1 MELEN
6 KVPEQLDSIKSDNL
20 KALQKLFPSVIKD
33 GQLDL
38 EALKEEIGNFEE
50 VKEEKYDFTWAG
62 KQEAK
67 KKAQE
72 TIVARTLNLI
82 EKDSVNP
89 DNTENLY
96 IEGDNLEVLKLLR
109 QNYRGAIKMIYI
121 DPPYNTGNDFVYNDN
136 FKISQEESGKN
147 QGYIDENNQRLQKNS
162 KDSNRFHAN
171 WLTMMYPRLKIARD
185 LLSEDGVIFIHIDD
199 NEMENIGKVCNDI
212 FGEENFINII
222 TIKTKIGGVSGSSE
236 GKSLKDVTEF
246 IWAFCK
252 NKNEIFLNPVY
263 NKIPLFERIQDYI
276 DEGKSWK
283 YTSIITK
290 IGDKILL
297 KRDEKNDMNFYGYNI
312 LETQSIFS
320 YAKEHKISIEEVYNK
335 FADKIF
341 RTTNAQSSIRQKVIK
356 ETKNYKYPIFSCE
369 YIPIK
374 GKNLG
379 QKIEILYK
387 SGSTSEQRN
396 MVMFLSDV
404 VTKENGEYFYLDKIT
419 SLWDDIEYNNL
430 TKEGNIEFQNGKKP
444 VKLLQRLINLSTN
457 NNDIVLDFFSGS
469 ASTAHA
475 VMQLNAEDGG
485 NRKFIMVQIDEPIK
499 TDTEAYKF
507 LNAINKPTNICE
519 IGKERIRRAGEKIKI
534 EIEENNKKVKDGE
547 ELKEVPDIGFK
558 VFRTADTNINW
569 RNIRNIS
576 NYTDLPFN
584 EPDRLDFIENY
595 NDKDVVYEVLLHQR
609 DLPLSEKL
617 ELLSAIGDRTYLY
630 ASSYLVCLETNVT
643 EILIKELA
651 NLNPLPVKFIFRD
664 SAFKSD
670 INLKESTF
678 RYLKTLVEKNSGMN
692 KRTYTIEFI

>member
-6 KVPEQLDSIKSDNL
+6 KVAEQLDSIKSDNL

-50 VKEEKYDFTWAG
+50 VKEEKYDFTWTG

-121 DPPYNTGNDFVYNDN
+121 DPPYNTGNDFVYKDN
-136 FKISQEESGKN
+136 FKINQEESARK

-162 KDSNRFHAN
+162 KDNNRFHAN
-171 WLTMMYPRLKIARD
+171 WLSMMYPRLKIARD
-185 LLSEDGVIFIHIDD
+185 LLSEDGVIFISIDD
-199 NEMENIGKVCNDI
+199 TEEANLKKICDEI
-212 FGEENFINII
+212 FGEENYEKLIWKKKGGAGNTEKIIGNI
-222 TIKTKIGGVSGSSE
+222 
-236 GKSLKDVTEF
+236 TEYILCIF
-246 IWAFCK
+246 K
-252 NKNEIFLNPVY
+252 NKTE
-263 NKIPLFERIQDYI
+263 
-276 DEGKSWK
+276 
-283 YTSIITK
+283 
-290 IGDKILL
+290 
-297 KRDEKNDMNFYGYNI
+297 
-312 LETQSIFS
+312 
-320 YAKEHKISIEEVYNK
+320 
-335 FADKIF
+335 
-341 RTTNAQSSIRQKVIK
+341 
-356 ETKNYKYPIFSCE
+356 
-369 YIPIK
+369 
-374 GKNLG
+374 
-379 QKIEILYK
+379 
-387 SGSTSEQRN
+387 
-396 MVMFLSDV
+396 
-404 VTKENGEYFYLDKIT
+404 
-419 SLWDDIEYNNL
+419 
-430 TKEGNIEFQNGKKP
+430 
-444 VKLLQRLINLSTN
+444 LSTN
-457 NNDIVLDFFSGS
+457 YREIIRKYSYEDEKGKYNLEGIEKTNLGTYERPTMLFEIEDPKTGKKFLPSENMRWTLGKETVNDHIKNNKLYFDYKNSKVKLIKREEDYEKSENVFLNLLDNQGSLKTAKDYLKNTLDFSREIFDTPKPVELIEQLLNISSKKDSIILDFFSGS
-469 ASTAHA
+469 ATTADA

-485 NRKFIMVQIDEPIK
+485 NRKFIMVQIDEEVNEK
-499 TDTEAYKF
+499 SEAYKF
-507 LNAINKPTNICE
+507 LNEINKPTNISE
-519 IGKERIRRAGEKIKI
+519 IGKERIRRAGEKIKT

-617 ELLSAIGDRTYLY
+617 EVLSTIGDRTYLY
-630 ASSYLVCLETNVT
+630 ASSYLVCLETNIT
-643 EILIKELA
+643 ETLIKELA

>member
-20 KALQKLFPSVIKD
+20 KTLQKLFPSVIKD

-50 VKEEKYDFTWAG
+50 VKEEKYDFIWAG
-62 KQEAK
+62 KKEAK

-82 EKDSVNP
+82 EKDSVNL

-121 DPPYNTGNDFVYNDN
+121 DPPYNTGNEFVYNDN
-136 FKISQEESGKN
+136 FKISQEESDKS
-147 QGYIDENNQRLQKNS
+147 QGYIDEKNQKLQKKEKESNKTHS
-162 KDSNRFHAN
+162 K
-171 WLTMMYPRLKIARD
+171 WLSMMYPRLRIARD
-185 LLSEDGVIFIHIDD
+185 LLSEDGVIFISIDD
-199 NEMENIGKVCNDI
+199 AEVTNLKKICDEI
-212 FGEENFINII
+212 FGEENFVEIFSWEKTSTPPNLSN
-222 TIKTKIGGVSGSSE
+222 KTKKSVEYLLCYEKEDCKVLKGLKKSS
-236 GKSLKDVTEF
+236 KSTNGLMNQSNSIKILNFPHEKIETS
-246 IWAFCK
+246 I
-252 NKNEIFLNPVY
+252 KNEKFKKGIYGTKNYEIELLNDTEVKNGKFLN
-263 NKIPLFERIQDYI
+263 D
-276 DEGKSWK
+276 
-283 YTSIITK
+283 
-290 IGDKILL
+290 ILL
-297 KRDEKNDMNFYGYNI
+297 KGKFKWKQDYLDEQIKNGV
-312 LETQSIFS
+312 
-320 YAKEHKISIEEVYNK
+320 KIYIK
-335 FADKIF
+335 
-341 RTTNAQSSIRQKVIK
+341 TNALSPSYDK
-356 ETKNYKYPIFSCE
+356 EE
-369 YIPIK
+369 YEAEKPWNFIDSTF
-374 GKNLG
+374 GVGTN
-379 QKIEILYK
+379 ENA
-387 SGSTSEQRN
+387 TSEVN
-396 MVMFLSDV
+396 TLF
-404 VTKENGEYFYLDKIT
+404 KENFSNKLYP
-419 SLWDDIEYNNL
+419 
-430 TKEGNIEFQNGKKP
+430 KP
-444 VKLLQRLINLSTN
+444 VSLVSYILKMLDLENEMI
-457 NNDIVLDFFSGS
+457 LDFFSGS
-469 ASTAHA
+469 ATTADA

-519 IGKERIRRAGEKIKI
+519 IGKERIRRAGEKIKT

-617 ELLSAIGDRTYLY
+617 EVLSAIGDRTYLY
-630 ASSYLVCLETNVT
+630 ASSYLVCLETNIT
-643 EILIKELA
+643 ETLIKELA

>member
-6 KVPEQLDSIKSDNL
+6 KVAEQLDSIKSDNL

-50 VKEEKYDFTWAG
+50 VKEEKYDFTWTG

-121 DPPYNTGNDFVYNDN
+121 DPPYNTGNDFVYKDN
-136 FKISQEESGKN
+136 FKINQEESARK

-162 KDSNRFHAN
+162 KDNNRFHAN
-171 WLTMMYPRLKIARD
+171 WLSMMYPRLKIARD
-185 LLSEDGVIFIHIDD
+185 LLSEDGVIFISIDD
-199 NEMENIGKVCNDI
+199 TEEANLKKICDEI
-212 FGEENFINII
+212 FGEENYEKLIWKKKGGAGNTEKIIGNI
-222 TIKTKIGGVSGSSE
+222 
-236 GKSLKDVTEF
+236 TEYILCIF
-246 IWAFCK
+246 K
-252 NKNEIFLNPVY
+252 NKTE
-263 NKIPLFERIQDYI
+263 
-276 DEGKSWK
+276 
-283 YTSIITK
+283 
-290 IGDKILL
+290 
-297 KRDEKNDMNFYGYNI
+297 
-312 LETQSIFS
+312 
-320 YAKEHKISIEEVYNK
+320 
-335 FADKIF
+335 
-341 RTTNAQSSIRQKVIK
+341 
-356 ETKNYKYPIFSCE
+356 
-369 YIPIK
+369 
-374 GKNLG
+374 
-379 QKIEILYK
+379 
-387 SGSTSEQRN
+387 
-396 MVMFLSDV
+396 
-404 VTKENGEYFYLDKIT
+404 
-419 SLWDDIEYNNL
+419 
-430 TKEGNIEFQNGKKP
+430 
-444 VKLLQRLINLSTN
+444 LSTN
-457 NNDIVLDFFSGS
+457 YREIIRKYSYEDEKGKYNLEGIEKTNLGTYERPTMLFEIEDPKTGKKFLPSENMRWTLGKETVNDYIKNNKLYFDYKNSKVKLIKREEDYEKSENVFLNLLDNQGSLKTAKDYLKNTLDFSREIFDTPKPVELIEQLLNISSKKDSIILDFFSGS
-469 ASTAHA
+469 ATTADA

-485 NRKFIMVQIDEPIK
+485 NRKFIMVQIDEEVNEK
-499 TDTEAYKF
+499 SEAYKF
-507 LNAINKPTNICE
+507 LNEINKPTNISE
-519 IGKERIRRAGEKIKI
+519 IGKERIRRAGEKIKT

-617 ELLSAIGDRTYLY
+617 EVLSTIGDRTYLY
-630 ASSYLVCLETNVT
+630 ASSYLVCLETNIT
-643 EILIKELA
+643 ETLIKELA

>member
-6 KVPEQLDSIKSDNL
+6 KVPEQLDSIKNDNL
-20 KALQKLFPSVIKD
+20 KALEKLFPSVIKD
-33 GQLDL
+33 GELDID
-38 EALKEEIGNFEE
+38 ALKEEIGNFEE
-50 VKEEKYDFTWAG
+50 VKNERYDFTWAG

-72 TIVARTLNLI
+72 DVMARTLKFI

-185 LLSEDGVIFIHIDD
+185 LLSEDGVIFISIDD
-199 NEMENIGKVCNDI
+199 GEEANLKKICDEIY
-212 FGEENFINII
+212 GEENYEKLTWKKKGGAGNTEKIIGNI
-222 TIKTKIGGVSGSSE
+222 
-236 GKSLKDVTEF
+236 TESILCIF
-246 IWAFCK
+246 K
-252 NKNEIFLNPVY
+252 NKTE
-263 NKIPLFERIQDYI
+263 
-276 DEGKSWK
+276 
-283 YTSIITK
+283 
-290 IGDKILL
+290 
-297 KRDEKNDMNFYGYNI
+297 
-312 LETQSIFS
+312 
-320 YAKEHKISIEEVYNK
+320 
-335 FADKIF
+335 
-341 RTTNAQSSIRQKVIK
+341 
-356 ETKNYKYPIFSCE
+356 
-369 YIPIK
+369 
-374 GKNLG
+374 
-379 QKIEILYK
+379 
-387 SGSTSEQRN
+387 
-396 MVMFLSDV
+396 
-404 VTKENGEYFYLDKIT
+404 
-419 SLWDDIEYNNL
+419 
-430 TKEGNIEFQNGKKP
+430 
-444 VKLLQRLINLSTN
+444 LSTN
-457 NNDIVLDFFSGS
+457 YREISRKYSYEDEKGKYNLEGIEKTNLGTYERPTMLFEIEDPKTGKKFLPGENMRWTLGKETINNYIQNDKLYFDYKNLKVKLIKREEDYEKSENVFLNLLDNYGSLKTAKDYLKDTLKFSREIFDTPKPVELIEQLLNISSKKDSIILDFFSGS
-469 ASTAHA
+469 GTTADA

-485 NRKFIMVQIDEPIK
+485 NRKFIMVQIDEEGSEK
-499 TDTEAYKF
+499 SEAYKF
-507 LNAINKPTNICE
+507 LNEISKPKNICE
-519 IGKERIRRAGEKIKI
+519 IGKERIRRAGEKIKK
-534 EIEENNKKVKDGE
+534 EIEENNKKVKDKE

-558 VFRTADTNINW
+558 VFKTADTNINW
-569 RNIRNIS
+569 RNIRNIL

-595 NDKDVVYEVLLHQR
+595 NDKDVVYEVLLRQR

-617 ELLSAIGDRTYLY
+617 EVLSAIGDRTYLY
-630 ASSYLVCLETNVT
+630 ASSYLVCLETNIT
-643 EILIKELA
+643 ETLIKELA

>member
-6 KVPEQLDSIKSDNL
+6 KVAEQLDSIKSDNL

-50 VKEEKYDFTWAG
+50 VKEEKYDFTWTG

-121 DPPYNTGNDFVYNDN
+121 DPPYNTGNDFVYKDN
-136 FKISQEESGKN
+136 FKINQEESARK

-162 KDSNRFHAN
+162 KDNNRFHAN
-171 WLTMMYPRLKIARD
+171 WLSMMYPRLKIARD
-185 LLSEDGVIFIHIDD
+185 LLSEDGVIFISIDD
-199 NEMENIGKVCNDI
+199 TEEANLKKICDEI
-212 FGEENFINII
+212 FGEENYEKLIWKKKGGAGNTEKIIGNI
-222 TIKTKIGGVSGSSE
+222 
-236 GKSLKDVTEF
+236 TEYILCIF
-246 IWAFCK
+246 K
-252 NKNEIFLNPVY
+252 NKTE
-263 NKIPLFERIQDYI
+263 
-276 DEGKSWK
+276 
-283 YTSIITK
+283 
-290 IGDKILL
+290 
-297 KRDEKNDMNFYGYNI
+297 
-312 LETQSIFS
+312 
-320 YAKEHKISIEEVYNK
+320 
-335 FADKIF
+335 
-341 RTTNAQSSIRQKVIK
+341 
-356 ETKNYKYPIFSCE
+356 
-369 YIPIK
+369 
-374 GKNLG
+374 
-379 QKIEILYK
+379 
-387 SGSTSEQRN
+387 
-396 MVMFLSDV
+396 
-404 VTKENGEYFYLDKIT
+404 
-419 SLWDDIEYNNL
+419 
-430 TKEGNIEFQNGKKP
+430 
-444 VKLLQRLINLSTN
+444 LSTN
-457 NNDIVLDFFSGS
+457 YREIIRKYSYEDEKGKYNLEGIEKTNLGTYERPTMLFEIEDPKTGKKFLPSENMRWTLGKETVNDYIKNNKLYFDYKNSKVKLIKREEDYEKSENVFLNLLDNQGSLKTAKDYLKNTLDFSREIFDTPKPVELIEQLLNISSKKDSIILDFFSGS
-469 ASTAHA
+469 ATTADA

-485 NRKFIMVQIDEPIK
+485 NRKFIMVQIDEEVNEK
-499 TDTEAYKF
+499 SEAYKF
-507 LNAINKPTNICE
+507 LNEINKPTNISE
-519 IGKERIRRAGEKIKI
+519 IGKERIRRAGEKIKT

-558 VFRTADTNINW
+558 VFRTSDTNINW

-617 ELLSAIGDRTYLY
+617 EVLSTIGDRTYLY
-630 ASSYLVCLETNVT
+630 ASSYLVCLETNIT
-643 EILIKELA
+643 ETLIKELA

>member
-72 TIVARTLNLI
+72 TIVVRTLNLI

-121 DPPYNTGNDFVYNDN
+121 DPPYNTGNDFVYKDN
-136 FKISQEESGKN
+136 FKISQEESDKK
-147 QGYIDENNQRLQKNS
+147 QGYTDENSQKLQKNL
-162 KDSNRFHAN
+162 KDNNRFHAN
-171 WLTMMYPRLKIARD
+171 WLSMIYPRLKIARD
-185 LLSEDGVIFIHIDD
+185 LLSPNGAIFIHIDE
-199 NEMENIGKVCNDI
+199 NEVCNLQNLCYEI
-212 FGEENFINII
+212 FGEENVIGTII
-222 TIKTKIGGVSGSSE
+222 WDKRNPKGETFDIAYQHESILV
-236 GKSLKDVTEF
+236 
-246 IWAFCK
+246 FCK
-252 NKNEIFLNPVY
+252 NKEELS
-263 NKIPLFERIQDYI
+263 KE
-276 DEGKSWK
+276 
-283 YTSIITK
+283 
-290 IGDKILL
+290 
-297 KRDEKNDMNFYGYNI
+297 NFYKN
-312 LETQSIFS
+312 
-320 YAKEHKISIEEVYNK
+320 KENAEKMFYIV
-335 FADKIF
+335 DKL
-341 RTTNAQSSIRQKVIK
+341 KK
-356 ETKNYKYPIFSCE
+356 KY
-369 YIPIK
+369 
-374 GKNLG
+374 G
-379 QKIEILYK
+379 
-387 SGSTSEQRN
+387 
-396 MVMFLSDV
+396 V
-404 VTKENGEYFYLDKIT
+404 VTNEMREEFKEWINKNNDILSGGEKAYNLLD
-419 SLWDDIEYNNL
+419 D
-430 TKEGNIEFQNGKKP
+430 EGNIYQSVSMAAPDKPEKRSYRPLIHPLTKKECPVPKKGWRFIDETMDLLLENSRIVFGKDETIQPRQKYFLRENMEESVSSLLYYGGNDEVLGGIFENPKP
-444 VKLLQRLINLSTN
+444 VNVSKKIISTLCKGSE
-457 NNDIVLDFFSGS
+457 DVILDFFSGS
-469 ASTAHA
+469 GTTAEA

-485 NRKFIMVQIDEPIK
+485 NRKFIMVQIDEEVNEK
-499 TDTEAYKF
+499 SEAYKF
-507 LNAINKPTNICE
+507 LNEINKPTNISE
-519 IGKERIRRAGEKIKI
+519 IGKERIRRAGEKIKK

-547 ELKEVPDIGFK
+547 ELKKVPDIGFK

-630 ASSYLVCLETNVT
+630 ASSYLVCLETNIT
-643 EILIKELA
+643 ETLIKELA

-670 INLKESTF
+670 VNLKESTF

>member
-50 VKEEKYDFTWAG
+50 VKEEKYDFTWTG

-121 DPPYNTGNDFVYNDN
+121 DPPYNTGNDFVYKDN
-136 FKISQEESGKN
+136 FKINQEESARK

-162 KDSNRFHAN
+162 KDNNRFHAN
-171 WLTMMYPRLKIARD
+171 WLSMMYPRLKIARD
-185 LLSEDGVIFIHIDD
+185 LLSEDGVIFISIDD
-199 NEMENIGKVCNDI
+199 TEEANLKKICDEI
-212 FGEENFINII
+212 FGEENYEKLIWKKKGGAGNTEKIIGNI
-222 TIKTKIGGVSGSSE
+222 
-236 GKSLKDVTEF
+236 TEYILCIF
-246 IWAFCK
+246 K
-252 NKNEIFLNPVY
+252 NKTE
-263 NKIPLFERIQDYI
+263 
-276 DEGKSWK
+276 
-283 YTSIITK
+283 
-290 IGDKILL
+290 
-297 KRDEKNDMNFYGYNI
+297 
-312 LETQSIFS
+312 
-320 YAKEHKISIEEVYNK
+320 
-335 FADKIF
+335 
-341 RTTNAQSSIRQKVIK
+341 
-356 ETKNYKYPIFSCE
+356 
-369 YIPIK
+369 
-374 GKNLG
+374 
-379 QKIEILYK
+379 
-387 SGSTSEQRN
+387 
-396 MVMFLSDV
+396 
-404 VTKENGEYFYLDKIT
+404 
-419 SLWDDIEYNNL
+419 
-430 TKEGNIEFQNGKKP
+430 
-444 VKLLQRLINLSTN
+444 LSTN
-457 NNDIVLDFFSGS
+457 YREIIRKYSYEDEKGKYNLEGIEKTNLGTYERPTMLFEIEDPKTGKKFLPSENMRWTLGKETVNDYIKNNKLYFDYKNSKVKLIKREEDYEKSENVFLNLLDNQGSLKTAKDYLKNTLDFSREIFDTPKPVELIEQLLNISSKKDSIILDFFSGS
-469 ASTAHA
+469 ATTADA

-485 NRKFIMVQIDEPIK
+485 NRKFIMVQIDEEVNEK
-499 TDTEAYKF
+499 SEAYKF
-507 LNAINKPTNICE
+507 LNEINKPTNISE
-519 IGKERIRRAGEKIKI
+519 IGKERIRRAGEKIKT

-595 NDKDVVYEVLLHQR
+595 NDKDVVYEVLLRQR

-617 ELLSAIGDRTYLY
+617 ELLSAIGNRTYLY
-630 ASSYLVCLETNVT
+630 ASSYLVCLETNIT
-643 EILIKELA
+643 ETLIKELA

>member
-6 KVPEQLDSIKSDNL
+6 KVAEQLDSIKSDNL

-121 DPPYNTGNDFVYNDN
+121 DPPYNTGNDFVYKDN
-136 FKISQEESGKN
+136 FKINQEESARK

-162 KDSNRFHAN
+162 KDNNRFHAN
-171 WLTMMYPRLKIARD
+171 WLSMMYPRLKIARD
-185 LLSEDGVIFIHIDD
+185 LLSEDGVIFISIDD
-199 NEMENIGKVCNDI
+199 TEEANLKKICDEI
-212 FGEENFINII
+212 FGEENYEKLIWKKKGGAGNTEKIIGNI
-222 TIKTKIGGVSGSSE
+222 
-236 GKSLKDVTEF
+236 TEYILCIF
-246 IWAFCK
+246 K
-252 NKNEIFLNPVY
+252 NKTE
-263 NKIPLFERIQDYI
+263 
-276 DEGKSWK
+276 
-283 YTSIITK
+283 
-290 IGDKILL
+290 
-297 KRDEKNDMNFYGYNI
+297 
-312 LETQSIFS
+312 
-320 YAKEHKISIEEVYNK
+320 
-335 FADKIF
+335 
-341 RTTNAQSSIRQKVIK
+341 
-356 ETKNYKYPIFSCE
+356 
-369 YIPIK
+369 
-374 GKNLG
+374 
-379 QKIEILYK
+379 
-387 SGSTSEQRN
+387 
-396 MVMFLSDV
+396 
-404 VTKENGEYFYLDKIT
+404 
-419 SLWDDIEYNNL
+419 
-430 TKEGNIEFQNGKKP
+430 
-444 VKLLQRLINLSTN
+444 LSTN
-457 NNDIVLDFFSGS
+457 YREIIRKYSYEDEKGKYNLEGIEKTNLGTYERPTMLFEIEDPKTGKKFLPSENMRWTLGKETVNDYIKNNKLYFDYKNSKVKLIKREEDYEKSENVFLNLLDNQGSLKTAKDYLKNTLDFSREIFDTPKPVELIEQLLNISSKKDSIILDFFSGS
-469 ASTAHA
+469 ATTADA

-507 LNAINKPTNICE
+507 LNEIKKPTNICE
-519 IGKERIRRAGEKIKI
+519 IGKERIRRAGEKIKT

-617 ELLSAIGDRTYLY
+617 EVLSTIGDRTYLY
-630 ASSYLVCLETNVT
+630 ASSYLVCLETNIT
-643 EILIKELA
+643 ETLIKELA

>member
-6 KVPEQLDSIKSDNL
+6 KVAEQLDSIKSDNL

-67 KKAQE
+67 KKTQE

-121 DPPYNTGNDFVYNDN
+121 DPPYNTGNDFVYKDN
-136 FKISQEESGKN
+136 FKINQEESARK

-162 KDSNRFHAN
+162 KDNNRFHAN
-171 WLTMMYPRLKIARD
+171 WLSMMYPRLKIARD
-185 LLSEDGVIFIHIDD
+185 LLSEDGVIFISIDD
-199 NEMENIGKVCNDI
+199 TEEANLKKICDEI
-212 FGEENFINII
+212 FGEENYEKLIWKKKGGAGNTEKIIGNI
-222 TIKTKIGGVSGSSE
+222 
-236 GKSLKDVTEF
+236 TEYILCIF
-246 IWAFCK
+246 K
-252 NKNEIFLNPVY
+252 NKTE
-263 NKIPLFERIQDYI
+263 
-276 DEGKSWK
+276 
-283 YTSIITK
+283 
-290 IGDKILL
+290 
-297 KRDEKNDMNFYGYNI
+297 
-312 LETQSIFS
+312 
-320 YAKEHKISIEEVYNK
+320 
-335 FADKIF
+335 
-341 RTTNAQSSIRQKVIK
+341 
-356 ETKNYKYPIFSCE
+356 
-369 YIPIK
+369 
-374 GKNLG
+374 
-379 QKIEILYK
+379 
-387 SGSTSEQRN
+387 
-396 MVMFLSDV
+396 
-404 VTKENGEYFYLDKIT
+404 
-419 SLWDDIEYNNL
+419 
-430 TKEGNIEFQNGKKP
+430 
-444 VKLLQRLINLSTN
+444 LSTN
-457 NNDIVLDFFSGS
+457 YREIIRKYSYEDEKGKYNLEGIEKTNLGTYERPTMLFEIEDPKTGKKFLPSENMRWTLGKETVNDYIKNNKLYFDYKNSKVKLIKREEDYEKSENVFLNLLDNQGSLKTAKDYLKNTLDFSREIFDTPKPVELIEQLLNISSKKDSIILDFFSGS
-469 ASTAHA
+469 ATTADA

-485 NRKFIMVQIDEPIK
+485 NRKFIMVQIDEEVNEK
-499 TDTEAYKF
+499 SEAYKF
-507 LNAINKPTNICE
+507 LNEINKPTNISE
-519 IGKERIRRAGEKIKI
+519 IGKERIRRAGEKIKT

-558 VFRTADTNINW
+558 VFRTSDTNINW
-569 RNIRNIS
+569 RKIRDIS
-576 NYTDLPFN
+576 NSESLPFN

-617 ELLSAIGDRTYLY
+617 EVLSTIGDRTYLY
-630 ASSYLVCLETNVT
+630 ASSYLVCLETNIT
-643 EILIKELA
+643 ETLIKELA

>member
-6 KVPEQLDSIKSDNL
+6 KVAEQLDSIKSDNL

-121 DPPYNTGNDFVYNDN
+121 DPPYNTGNDFVYKDN
-136 FKISQEESGKN
+136 FKINQEESARK

-162 KDSNRFHAN
+162 KDNNRFHAN
-171 WLTMMYPRLKIARD
+171 WLSMMYPRLKIARD
-185 LLSEDGVIFIHIDD
+185 LLSEDGVIFISIDD
-199 NEMENIGKVCNDI
+199 TEEANLKKICDEI
-212 FGEENFINII
+212 FGEENYEKLIWKKKGGAGNTEKIIGNI
-222 TIKTKIGGVSGSSE
+222 
-236 GKSLKDVTEF
+236 TEYILCIF
-246 IWAFCK
+246 K
-252 NKNEIFLNPVY
+252 NKTE
-263 NKIPLFERIQDYI
+263 
-276 DEGKSWK
+276 
-283 YTSIITK
+283 
-290 IGDKILL
+290 
-297 KRDEKNDMNFYGYNI
+297 
-312 LETQSIFS
+312 
-320 YAKEHKISIEEVYNK
+320 
-335 FADKIF
+335 
-341 RTTNAQSSIRQKVIK
+341 
-356 ETKNYKYPIFSCE
+356 
-369 YIPIK
+369 
-374 GKNLG
+374 
-379 QKIEILYK
+379 
-387 SGSTSEQRN
+387 
-396 MVMFLSDV
+396 
-404 VTKENGEYFYLDKIT
+404 
-419 SLWDDIEYNNL
+419 
-430 TKEGNIEFQNGKKP
+430 
-444 VKLLQRLINLSTN
+444 LSTN
-457 NNDIVLDFFSGS
+457 YREIIRKYSYEDEKGKYNLEGIEKTNLGTYERPTMLFEIEDPKTGKKFLPSENMRWTLGKETVNDYIKNNKLYFDYKNSKVKLIKREEDYEKSENVFLNLLDNQGSLKTAKDYLKNTLDFSREIFDTPKPVELIEQLLNISSKKDSIILDFFSGS
-469 ASTAHA
+469 ATTADA

-485 NRKFIMVQIDEPIK
+485 NRKFIMVQIDEEVNEK
-499 TDTEAYKF
+499 SEAYKF
-507 LNAINKPTNICE
+507 LNEINKPTNISE
-519 IGKERIRRAGEKIKI
+519 IGKERIRRAGEKIKT

-558 VFRTADTNINW
+558 VFRTSDTNINW
-569 RNIRNIS
+569 RKIRDIS
-576 NYTDLPFN
+576 NSESLPFN

-617 ELLSAIGDRTYLY
+617 EVLSTIGDRTYLY
-630 ASSYLVCLETNVT
+630 ASSYLVCLETNIT
-643 EILIKELA
+643 ETLIKELA

-678 RYLKTLVEKNSGMN
+678 RYLKTLLEKNSGMN

>member
-50 VKEEKYDFTWAG
+50 VKEEKYDFIWAG

-72 TIVARTLNLI
+72 PIVARTLKFI

-89 DNTENLY
+89 DSTENLY

-121 DPPYNTGNDFVYNDN
+121 DPPYNTGNEFVYKDN
-136 FKISQEESGKN
+136 FKINQEESARK

-185 LLSEDGVIFIHIDD
+185 LLSEDGVIFISIDD
-199 NEMENIGKVCNDI
+199 TEEANLKKICDEI
-212 FGEENFINII
+212 FGEENYEKLIWKKKGGAGNTEKIIGNI
-222 TIKTKIGGVSGSSE
+222 
-236 GKSLKDVTEF
+236 TEYILCIF
-246 IWAFCK
+246 K
-252 NKNEIFLNPVY
+252 NKTE
-263 NKIPLFERIQDYI
+263 
-276 DEGKSWK
+276 
-283 YTSIITK
+283 
-290 IGDKILL
+290 
-297 KRDEKNDMNFYGYNI
+297 
-312 LETQSIFS
+312 
-320 YAKEHKISIEEVYNK
+320 
-335 FADKIF
+335 
-341 RTTNAQSSIRQKVIK
+341 
-356 ETKNYKYPIFSCE
+356 
-369 YIPIK
+369 
-374 GKNLG
+374 
-379 QKIEILYK
+379 
-387 SGSTSEQRN
+387 
-396 MVMFLSDV
+396 
-404 VTKENGEYFYLDKIT
+404 
-419 SLWDDIEYNNL
+419 
-430 TKEGNIEFQNGKKP
+430 
-444 VKLLQRLINLSTN
+444 LSTN
-457 NNDIVLDFFSGS
+457 YREIIRKYSYEDEKGKYNLEGIEKTNLGTYERPTMLFEIEDPKTGKKFLPSENMRWTLGKETVNDYIKNNKLYFDYKNSKVKLIKREEDYEKSENVFLNLLDNQGSLKTAKDYLKNTLDFSREIFDTPKPVELIEQLLNISSKKDSIILDFFSGS
-469 ASTAHA
+469 ATTADA
-475 VMQLNAEDGG
+475 IMQLNAEDGG
-485 NRKFIMVQIDEPIK
+485 NRKFIMVQINEK
-499 TDTEAYKF
+499 VNEKSEAYKF
-507 LNAINKPTNICE
+507 LNEINKPTNICE
-519 IGKERIRRAGEKIKI
+519 IGKERIRRAGEKIKK
-534 EIEENNKKVKDGE
+534 EIEENNKKVKDKE

-569 RNIRNIS
+569 RNIRNIL

-595 NDKDVVYEVLLHQR
+595 NDKDVVYEVLLRQR

-617 ELLSAIGDRTYLY
+617 EVLSAIGDRTYLY
-630 ASSYLVCLETNVT
+630 ASSYLVCLETNIT
-643 EILIKELA
+643 ETLIKELA

>member
-6 KVPEQLDSIKSDNL
+6 KVAEQLDSIKSDNL

-72 TIVARTLNLI
+72 TIVERTLNLI

-109 QNYRGAIKMIYI
+109 QNYRGAIKIIYI
-121 DPPYNTGNDFVYNDN
+121 DPPYNTGNEFVYNDN
-136 FKISQEESGKN
+136 FKIRQEESDKN
-147 QGYIDENNQRLQKNS
+147 QGYIDENNQKLQKKEKESNKTHS
-162 KDSNRFHAN
+162 K
-171 WLTMMYPRLKIARD
+171 WLSMMYPRLRIARD
-185 LLSEDGVIFIHIDD
+185 LLHEDGVIFISIDD
-199 NEMENIGKVCNDI
+199 TEVTNLKKICDEI
-212 FGEENFINII
+212 FGEENHITNFIWEKKKKPSFLNRNLGTKIEFI
-222 TIKTKIGGVSGSSE
+222 LCYSKNRENTKAFSFDKTTEGKKYPLNNAGNPLKKLDFPSFSVNFNMKDQIVKPQDMSEGNIKTELLNQLVIKDGKNQNEFSLLGEWRYSQEKLNEILKNDEKIVISKIPFRPNHIKKGGEEKKIHNLLTTNYYPVGTYEDAKNEQENIFSKSYFDYAKPSSLIYFFI
-236 GKSLKDVTEF
+236 KSLT
-246 IWAFCK
+246 
-252 NKNEIFLNPVY
+252 
-263 NKIPLFERIQDYI
+263 
-276 DEGKSWK
+276 
-283 YTSIITK
+283 
-290 IGDKILL
+290 
-297 KRDEKNDMNFYGYNI
+297 
-312 LETQSIFS
+312 
-320 YAKEHKISIEEVYNK
+320 
-335 FADKIF
+335 
-341 RTTNAQSSIRQKVIK
+341 
-356 ETKNYKYPIFSCE
+356 
-369 YIPIK
+369 
-374 GKNLG
+374 
-379 QKIEILYK
+379 
-387 SGSTSEQRN
+387 
-396 MVMFLSDV
+396 
-404 VTKENGEYFYLDKIT
+404 YLDKDSI
-419 SLWDDIEYNNL
+419 I
-430 TKEGNIEFQNGKKP
+430 
-444 VKLLQRLINLSTN
+444 
-457 NNDIVLDFFSGS
+457 LDFFSGS
-469 ASTAHA
+469 GTTADA

-485 NRKFIMVQIDEPIK
+485 NRKFIMVQINEKIDEK
-499 TDTEAYKF
+499 SEAYKF

-519 IGKERIRRAGEKIKI
+519 IGKERIRRAGEKIKT

-595 NDKDVVYEVLLHQR
+595 NDKDVVYEVLLRQR

-617 ELLSAIGDRTYLY
+617 EGLSAIGDRTYLY
-630 ASSYLVCLETNVT
+630 ASSYLVCLETNIT
-643 EILIKELA
+643 ETLIKELA

-678 RYLKTLVEKNSGMN
+678 RYLKTLVEKNSGIN

>member
-33 GQLDL
+33 GELDL
-38 EALKEEIGNFEE
+38 EALKEEIGDFEE

-62 KQEAK
+62 KQVAK
-67 KKAQE
+67 RKAQE
-72 TIVARTLNLI
+72 AIVARTLKFI

-89 DNTENLY
+89 DSTENLY

-136 FKISQEESGKN
+136 FKISQEESDKS
-147 QGYIDENNQRLQKNS
+147 QGYIDENNKKLQKNP
-162 KDSNRFHAN
+162 KDNNRFHAN
-171 WLTMMYPRLKIARD
+171 WLTMMYPRLRIARD
-185 LLSEDGVIFIHIDD
+185 LLSEDGVIFISIDD
-199 NEMENIGKVCNDI
+199 TEEANLKKICDEI
-212 FGEENFINII
+212 FGEENYEKLTWKKKGGAGNTEKIIGNI
-222 TIKTKIGGVSGSSE
+222 
-236 GKSLKDVTEF
+236 TEYILCIF
-246 IWAFCK
+246 K
-252 NKNEIFLNPVY
+252 NKTE
-263 NKIPLFERIQDYI
+263 
-276 DEGKSWK
+276 
-283 YTSIITK
+283 
-290 IGDKILL
+290 
-297 KRDEKNDMNFYGYNI
+297 
-312 LETQSIFS
+312 
-320 YAKEHKISIEEVYNK
+320 
-335 FADKIF
+335 
-341 RTTNAQSSIRQKVIK
+341 
-356 ETKNYKYPIFSCE
+356 
-369 YIPIK
+369 
-374 GKNLG
+374 
-379 QKIEILYK
+379 
-387 SGSTSEQRN
+387 
-396 MVMFLSDV
+396 
-404 VTKENGEYFYLDKIT
+404 
-419 SLWDDIEYNNL
+419 
-430 TKEGNIEFQNGKKP
+430 
-444 VKLLQRLINLSTN
+444 LSTN
-457 NNDIVLDFFSGS
+457 YREIIRKYSYEDEKGKYNLEGIEKTNLGTYERPTMLFEIEDPKTGKKFLPSENMRWTLGKETVNDYIKNNKLYFDYKNSKVKLIKREEDYEKSENVFLNLLDNQGSLKTAKDYLKNTLDFSREIFDTPKPVELIEQLLNISSKKDSIILDFFSGS
-469 ASTAHA
+469 ATTADA

-485 NRKFIMVQIDEPIK
+485 NRKFIMVQINEK
-499 TDTEAYKF
+499 VNEKSEAYKF
-507 LNAINKPTNICE
+507 LNEINKPTNISE
-519 IGKERIRRAGEKIKI
+519 IGKERIRRAGEKIKT

-595 NDKDVVYEVLLHQR
+595 NDKDIVYEVLLRQR

-617 ELLSAIGDRTYLY
+617 ELLSAIGNRTYLY
-630 ASSYLVCLETNVT
+630 ASSYLVCLETNIT
-643 EILIKELA
+643 ETLIKELA

>member
-6 KVPEQLDSIKSDNL
+6 KVPEQLDNIKNDNL

-121 DPPYNTGNDFVYNDN
+121 DPPYNTGNDFVYKDN
-136 FKISQEESGKN
+136 FKISQEESDKK
-147 QGYIDENNQRLQKNS
+147 QGYTDENNQKLQKKEKESNKTHS
-162 KDSNRFHAN
+162 K
-171 WLTMMYPRLKIARD
+171 WLSMMYPRLKIARD
-185 LLSEDGVIFIHIDD
+185 LLSPNGAIFIHIDE
-199 NEMENIGKVCNDI
+199 NEVCNLQNLCYEI
-212 FGEENFINII
+212 FGEENVIGTII
-222 TIKTKIGGVSGSSE
+222 WDKRNPKGETFGIAYQHESILV
-236 GKSLKDVTEF
+236 
-246 IWAFCK
+246 FCK
-252 NKNEIFLNPVY
+252 NKEEFSKENFSK
-263 NKIPLFERIQDYI
+263 NKENAEKMFYI
-276 DEGKSWK
+276 VDKLKKK
-283 YTSIITK
+283 Y
-290 IGDKILL
+290 G
-297 KRDEKNDMNFYGYNI
+297 
-312 LETQSIFS
+312 
-320 YAKEHKISIEEVYNK
+320 
-335 FADKIF
+335 
-341 RTTNAQSSIRQKVIK
+341 
-356 ETKNYKYPIFSCE
+356 
-369 YIPIK
+369 
-374 GKNLG
+374 
-379 QKIEILYK
+379 
-387 SGSTSEQRN
+387 
-396 MVMFLSDV
+396 V
-404 VTKENGEYFYLDKIT
+404 VTNEMREEFKEWINKNNDILSGGEKAYNLLD
-419 SLWDDIEYNNL
+419 D
-430 TKEGNIEFQNGKKP
+430 EGNIYQSVSMAAPDKPEKRSYRPLIHPLTKKECPVPKKGWRFIDETMDLLLENSRIVFGKDETIQPRQKYFLRENMEESVSSLLYYGGNDEVLGGIFENPKP
-444 VKLLQRLINLSTN
+444 VNVSKKIISTLCKGSE
-457 NNDIVLDFFSGS
+457 DVILDFFSGS
-469 ASTAHA
+469 GTTAEA

-485 NRKFIMVQIDEPIK
+485 NRKFIMVQIDE
-499 TDTEAYKF
+499 
-507 LNAINKPTNICE
+507 
-519 IGKERIRRAGEKIKI
+519 
-534 EIEENNKKVKDGE
+534 E

-595 NDKDVVYEVLLHQR
+595 NDKDIVYEVLLRQR

-630 ASSYLVCLETNVT
+630 ASSYLVCLETNIT
-643 EILIKELA
+643 ETLIKELA